1 MGSQP
6 PRIRLAILEADTP
19 QPQTNAEYGGYGG
32 VFTALLRTAALAS
45 DPPAPLD
52 SIVDLSVY
60 HAVGDDAVYPDL
72 DSIDAILISGS
83 KHNSFDND
91 PWILKL
97 VEFTKKCID
106 SGRVRVIG
114 VCFGHQIVGRSL
126 GVEVKRSDLGW
137 EVAVVDVNLTP
148 KGKEI
153 FQLEKMVSFQPGPS
167 VPQLGASEGGRF
179 AWTSIDM
186 SQRIHQMHRD
196 VVTENPAG
204 AESLAY
210 TELCPVQGFYSPK
223 KFITVQGHP
232 EFTGPI
238 VSEILNVRH
247 KAGIFDEA
255 MFTDAINRANI
266 EHDGVN
272 IARGFL
278 RFLRE

>member
-32 VFTALLRTAALAS
+32 VFTALLRTAALANE
-45 DPPAPLD
+45 PPAPLD

-153 FQLEKMVSFQPGPS
+153 FQLEKMVSFQPRLSAPR
-167 VPQLGASEGGRF
+167 LGASEGGLFFGDKYSHVTAHPPNAPRCRNREPSGRRVF
-179 AWTSIDM
+179 G
-186 SQRIHQMHRD
+186 IHGVVPCSGILLTKEIHHCPGPPRVHWPHR
-196 VVTENPAG
+196 
-204 AESLAY
+204 
-210 TELCPVQGFYSPK
+210 Q
-223 KFITVQGHP
+223 
-232 EFTGPI
+232 
-238 VSEILNVRH
+238 
-247 KAGIFDEA
+247 
-255 MFTDAINRANI
+255 
-266 EHDGVN
+266 
-272 IARGFL
+272 
-278 RFLRE
+278 